1 MLVIPLTTAILVVGV
16 GEMTGVELDALL
28 TTAAILE
35 DDESWLTALLL
46 A

>member
-1 MLVIPLTTAILVVGV
+1 MLVAPLTTTILVVGV
-16 GEMTGVELDALL
+16 DGMMDIELGALL

-35 DDESWLTALLL
+35 DAESWLTEVLL